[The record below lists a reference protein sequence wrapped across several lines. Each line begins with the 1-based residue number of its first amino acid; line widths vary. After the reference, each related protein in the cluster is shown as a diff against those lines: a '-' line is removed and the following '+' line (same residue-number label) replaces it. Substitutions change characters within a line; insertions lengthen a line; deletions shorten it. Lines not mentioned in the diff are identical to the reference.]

1 MHYFVYILFSEKV
14 NKYYVGSCQDIQDR
28 LLRHN
33 QGRSK
38 FTKTGIPWTLAYSE
52 NYETRSEAYRREMEI
67 KKKKSRVFIA
77 QLVQSIPI

>member
-38 FTKTGIPWTLAYSE
+38 FTKTGIPWTLVYSE